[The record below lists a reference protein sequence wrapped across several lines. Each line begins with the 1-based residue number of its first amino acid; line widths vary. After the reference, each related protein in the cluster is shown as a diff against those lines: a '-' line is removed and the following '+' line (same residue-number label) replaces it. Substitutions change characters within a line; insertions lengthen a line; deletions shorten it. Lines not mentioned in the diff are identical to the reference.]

1 MSEVFLK
8 IFKDSKYTLVAVCDT
23 GLIGETYRDGRL
35 KLEIKP
41 DFYKGVATTIQ
52 DALRAISSADIAN
65 LAGNRIVDAAV
76 NAGLVS
82 PSAILR
88 VAGIQHVQIVRL

>member
-23 GLIGETYRDGRL
+23 GLIGETYRHGRL
-35 KLEIKP
+35 KLEIRP